1 MFCCHSSNEVETVVG
16 KVIESREKLQKQE
29 TMHFSVIYV
38 RKKSITIDLKASS
51 TFSCKIMAKQE
62 LHSRQNVDS
71 FCKDLSHCVCKQC
84 RKARG
89 NYIFLF

>member
-1 MFCCHSSNEVETVVG
+1 METVVG

-29 TMHFSVIYV
+29 TDAFFCNLCPE
-38 RKKSITIDLKASS
+38 KSITIDLKASS

-71 FCKDLSHCVCKQC
+71 FCKDCPTVYVSNAEKQEEITSSC
-84 RKARG
+84 F
-89 NYIFLF
+89 NNPP

>member
-1 MFCCHSSNEVETVVG
+1 MFCCYSSNEVETVVG

-29 TMHFSVIYV
+29 TDAFFCNLCPE
-38 RKKSITIDLKASS
+38 KSITIDLKASS

-62 LHSRQNVDS
+62 LHSRPNVDS
-71 FCKDLSHCVCKQC
+71 FCNYLTHCVYKQC